1 MNKSEFQGSEVV
13 GTNKQAFQ
21 ADTLLYPNIFIKML
35 KHTHTHTK
43 KKLKP
48 ALWTFHSNGKLSYSN
63 ELGVVLLSI
72 KLKHPHNS

>member
-43 KKLKP
+43 KKL
-48 ALWTFHSNGKLSYSN
+48 
-63 ELGVVLLSI
+63 
-72 KLKHPHNS
+72 